1 MRVRAP
7 CSQVVYQRRDG
18 TDVAAVVLSV
28 DVSIWPPSYAV
39 KETESGAMLD
49 TNPGRLWP
57 PAARAVLKADAAMDE
72 LLEEEAAGGAGGGK
86 GGKKGKA
93 AKGKGGKA

>member
-1 MRVRAP
+1 M
-7 CSQVVYQRRDG
+7 YQRRDG

-93 AKGKGGKA
+93 AKSKGGKA

>member
-1 MRVRAP
+1 
-7 CSQVVYQRRDG
+7 VYQRRDG

-28 DVSIWPPSYAV
+28 DVSIWPPSYAL
-39 KETESGAMLD
+39 KETQSGAMLD

-72 LLEEEAAGGAGGGK
+72 LLEEEEEAGGAAGGGK

-93 AKGKGGKA
+93 AKGKSGGKA